1 MIALARRG
9 CKVGPIPRPGSL
21 NCSLSL
27 KEEEELKNP
36 DSRAIL
42 TSGLARGNKSYL
54 YAGCIVIKGA

>member
-1 MIALARRG
+1 VSFQDFALA
-9 CKVGPIPRPGSL
+9 PA
-21 NCSLSL
+21 LSL